1 MTIAVGDHLPQV
13 EFLSKTADGT
23 QKLSTD
29 VIFAGRK
36 VVLFALPGAFT
47 PTCSRNHLPGYI
59 ANIDAIKAKGVDSVV
74 CVTVNDVH
82 VVDAWAEHTG
92 AKGKITMLA
101 DDNGVFTKAVGMN
114 KFLPRFRHGRT
125 LTPLFHD
132 RRQRRGAPDQP
143 RGKTRRQ
150 RLRRGYDPGAVVI
163 FSSPLRGRRKTL
175 VNCTLQSLTL
185 ERRHALAGQFI
196 GPLVFGVARVALHPV
211 PGDVMRREGRI
222 QPLPQLHILHRLL
235 VGGFPAIAL
244 PAVNPLGDAV
254 FDVGR
259 VHMHLHLAGPLEGFK
274 RRDGAHE
281 FHAVVGGLG
290 FAAGKFLARA
300 VEGKNGAPAAG
311 AGISRTRAIRMNDD
325 LVGCH
330 EAAATARSSRGNL
343 NDTFSSRSTTFS
355 TVTS

>member
-13 EFLSKTADGT
+13 EFLSKTGDGT

-82 VVDAWAEHTG
+82 VVNAWAEHTG

-101 DDNGVFTKAVGMN
+101 DDNGAFTKAVGMN

-125 LTPLFHD
+125 LTALFHD

-143 RGKTRRQ
+143 RGQTRRQ

-163 FSSPLRGRRKTL
+163 S
-175 VNCTLQSLTL
+175 
-185 ERRHALAGQFI
+185 A
-196 GPLVFGVARVALHPV
+196 
-211 PGDVMRREGRI
+211 
-222 QPLPQLHILHRLL
+222 
-235 VGGFPAIAL
+235 
-244 PAVNPLGDAV
+244 
-254 FDVGR
+254 
-259 VHMHLHLAGPLEGFK
+259 
-274 RRDGAHE
+274 
-281 FHAVVGGLG
+281 
-290 FAAGKFLARA
+290 
-300 VEGKNGAPAAG
+300 
-311 AGISRTRAIRMNDD
+311 
-325 LVGCH
+325 
-330 EAAATARSSRGNL
+330 
-343 NDTFSSRSTTFS
+343 
-355 TVTS
+355 